1 MSAPVSAGAAEREA
15 LAFERREGWG
25 MSVESIARVFHPV
38 NARDVADAL
47 AYARSKGWK
56 VICWGNGRS
65 YGDAALN
72 DGNLIIDLTRMDR
85 IVEWDRGTGRV
96 VVEPGVTLE
105 KLWKSCLPDGWW
117 PPVVSG
123 TMYTTLGGLLSA
135 NAHGKNNWKHGTIG
149 DHVESFDLALVDG
162 SSVTVTPESEP
173 ELFHAVIGGFGLLG
187 VVTKIVLRMKK
198 VHSGRIAVEPFCC
211 EDLDQMFRGF
221 ERCNQEEF
229 DYVVGW
235 IDAFGSGSGLGRGQ
249 IHAARYVAPGEDPE
263 GQAMYHLSEQ
273 ELPDRVLGVF
283 PKGWIHALARPFAF
297 RMGMRLINSARFTWM
312 NRPSHQHSKFL
323 EPHAQFNFLLDFVPN
338 WKKFYLPGGLIQYQ
352 LFLPKDRARDVTRR
366 ALELCQQARLEP
378 WLVVMKRHRADPF
391 LLTHAVDGYSFALDF
406 PVTDARREDLWRLT
420 RLLNEMV
427 VECGGRF
434 YFAKDQV
441 VSPDAVKR
449 SFGPETLAK
458 FFALKHRVD
467 PDEVLQG
474 NLWRRVFKP
483 IKAQMQL
490 LAEPELV
497 VAAAAPAHVPVAMA
511 ANNAPSSE
519 DVG

>member
-1 MSAPVSAGAAEREA
+1 MSPPTEAEA
-15 LAFERREGWG
+15 LSFERREGWG

-72 DGNLIIDLTRMDR
+72 DHNLIIDLSRMDR
-85 IVEWDRGTGRV
+85 VIEWDRGTGRV

-135 NAHGKNNWKHGTIG
+135 NAHGKNNWKHGPIG
-149 DHVESFDLALVDG
+149 DHVESFDLALADG
-162 SSVTVTPESEP
+162 TTVTVTRESDP

-187 VVTKIVLRMKK
+187 VVTRIALRMKK
-198 VHSGRIAVEPFCC
+198 VHSGRIAVEPWCC
-211 EDLDQMFRGF
+211 DDLEQMFCGF
-221 ERCNQEEF
+221 ERANQEEY

-235 IDAFGSGSGLGRGQ
+235 IDGLASGSGLGRGQ
-249 IHAARYVAPGEDPE
+249 IHAAKYVGPGEDPE

-273 ELPDRVLGVF
+273 ELPDRILGVF
-283 PKGWIHALARPFAF
+283 PKGWIYKLAQPFAF
-297 RMGMRLINSARFTWM
+297 RFGVKAINSARYAWM
-312 NRPSHQHSKFL
+312 NRPSHQHHKFL

-338 WKKFYLPGGLIQYQ
+338 WKYALYSNGGLIQYQ
-352 LFLPKDRARDVTRR
+352 LFLPKERARDVTRR

-378 WLVVMKRHRADPF
+378 WLVVMKRHRPDDF

-441 VSPDAVKR
+441 VPPDAIKR
-449 SFGPETLAK
+449 SFGVEILSK
-458 FFALKHRVD
+458 FFAIKRRVD
-467 PDEVLQG
+467 PDDVLQG
-474 NLWRRVFKP
+474 NLWRRVFAP
-483 IKAQMQL
+483 IRAQLPL
-490 LAEPELV
+490 LPEQELV
-497 VAAAAPAHVPVAMA
+497 VAAAAGPRPMV
-511 ANNAPSSE
+511 ANNAPSSD